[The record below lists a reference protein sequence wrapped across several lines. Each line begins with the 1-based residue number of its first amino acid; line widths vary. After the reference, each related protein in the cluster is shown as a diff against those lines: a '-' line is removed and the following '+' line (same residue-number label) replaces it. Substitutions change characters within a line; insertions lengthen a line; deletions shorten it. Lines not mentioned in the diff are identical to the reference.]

1 MSSATLL
8 SKADHAVLGAL
19 FDPESSLA
27 NNSGSIDI
35 DTTLEEDV
43 SAEARAIREK
53 EQAAILSLNYE
64 NPAKGDIMAALSQL
78 DLIIESNPTFASARN
93 NRAQARRMLFG
104 GDELSTHLDEL
115 RMILDDL
122 SEAIRL
128 TEPRTRT
135 APISLRESKVLAS
148 AHTHRGY
155 LMLSASRSDDTV
167 MAIVTSL
174 CGLKATDKDRLEEL
188 ASHEFALGGR
198 YGNDLARQMAVRTNP
213 YAKLCGSIVRE
224 ALQKEMGEQWHP
236 STYRLE

>member
-1 MSSATLL
+1 MSSATL

-27 NNSGSIDI
+27 NNTNDPIDI
-35 DTTLEEDV
+35 DTTLEEDL
-43 SAEARAIREK
+43 SAEARAIREQ
-53 EQAAILSLNYE
+53 EQAAILSLNHE
-64 NPAKGDIMAALSQL
+64 KPTKGDIIAALSEL
-78 DLIIESNPTFASARN
+78 DLIIESNPSFVSARN
-93 NRAQARRMLFG
+93 NRAQARRMLFE
-104 GDELSTHLDEL
+104 GDELNMHLDEL

-135 APISLRESKVLAS
+135 APISLRDAKVLAS
-148 AHTHRGY
+148 AYSHRGY

-167 MAIVTSL
+167 KAVVTSL

-188 ASHEFALGGR
+188 ASQEFAMGGR

-224 ALQKEMGEQWHP
+224 ALQKEMGGTVASVH
-236 STYRLE
+236 LET